1 MVLSRSERPLSGPF
15 WQAVDRG
22 QLVRPVCGECGASF
36 FSPQVVCPFC
46 QSPNW
51 SYQPSAGTG
60 RVYSHTTVHRPPS
73 PDFDAPYV
81 IADVEMDERW
91 RLFSW
96 VVGCEP
102 EDVHIDMAV
111 QVSFVPGPDG
121 QLLPAFEPRSST

>member
-1 MVLSRSERPLSGPF
+1 MVLSRSQRPLSGPF
-15 WQAVDRG
+15 WQAVERG
-22 QLVRPVCGECGASF
+22 ELVRPVCGACGASF

-51 SYQPSAGTG
+51 SYQRSVGTG

-73 PDFDAPYV
+73 PDFTAPYV
-81 IADVEMDERW
+81 IADVEVDEHW

-96 VVGCEP
+96 IVGCEP
-102 EDVHIDMAV
+102 AEVHIDMAV

-121 QLLPAFEPRSST
+121 QLLPAFEPRTSP